1 MTAERLDLYAATPKT
16 LAHLVA
22 EAGDDRLDAAGDG
35 EWPVR
40 VILAHLRDV
49 EMFSGRLRYERMLA
63 EEAPVFADFDEDAW
77 AANRN
82 RTRDRKD
89 RLLGDF
95 ALQRQAT
102 VSMLR
107 SIRPEEWQRTGS
119 HSYRGEFT
127 VSTWLDA
134 CLDHDAQHVA
144 QVERL
149 LGETLDDVL
158 RRRSRPDW

>member
-1 MTAERLDLYAATPKT
+1 MTAERLDRYAATPKT

-22 EAGDDRLDAAGDG
+22 EAGDARLDTSPAG
-35 EWPVR
+35 EWSVR

-49 EMFSGRLRYERMLA
+49 EMLSGRLRYERMLA

-77 AANRN
+77 VANRN

-89 RLLGDF
+89 WLLADF

-102 VSMLR
+102 VGMLR
-107 SIRPEEWQRTGS
+107 AIRPEEWKRTGS
-119 HSYRGEFT
+119 HPYRGVFT

-134 CLDHDAQHVA
+134 CLDHDAQHIA

-149 LGETLDDVL
+149 LGETLDDVV
-158 RRRSRPDW
+158 RRRSRRDR